1 MPRTYRVKDVWR
13 TLQGEG
19 AFAGRPAVFVRF
31 VACNL
36 WTGRDA
42 DRARDADRSG
52 ADCPLW
58 CDTDFTRE
66 GSRVFDTPGALADH
80 VATVGGG
87 IGFVV
92 CTGGEPLL
100 QLDAPLVAALHAR
113 GLYVAVETNGTV
125 SLASAIGASG
135 GPDVPDW
142 VTCSPKLRERAGAG
156 GAGEASPLALEWFD
170 EIKLVVP
177 DYAPADVAAFLARQR
192 VHTVAGAPL
201 PLRWLQPEDGPRVA
215 EATAAAVAAAL
226 ADPSW
231 RVSVQ
236 THKVLDVP

>member
-1 MPRTYRVKDVWR
+1 MPRSYRVKDVWR

-19 AFAGRPAVFVRF
+19 AFAGRPAVFIRF

-36 WTGRDA
+36 WSGHDA
-42 DRARDADRSG
+42 DRARDAERSG
-52 ADCPLW
+52 ATCPLW

-66 GSRVFDTPGALADH
+66 GSRAFDTAEALADH
-80 VATVGGG
+80 VVAVGQGVR
-87 IGFVV
+87 FVV

-113 GLYVAVETNGTV
+113 GCFVAVETNGTV
-125 SLASAIGASG
+125 ALAGAFG
-135 GPDVPDW
+135 RADGPDVPDW
-142 VTCSPKLRERAGAG
+142 VTCSPKLREADAPGA
-156 GAGEASPLALEWFD
+156 LALEWFD

-177 DYAPADVAAFLARQR
+177 DYGPADVAAFLARQR
-192 VHTVAGAPL
+192 RHVVAGAVL
-201 PLRWLQPEDGPRVA
+201 PMLWLQPEDGPRLG
-215 EATAAAVAAAL
+215 EATAAAIAAAL
-226 ADPSW
+226 DAPAW